1 MKGNEYAQYAAKAG
15 NPSFRKALISVHGM
29 KTTGAWQK
37 EITEEL
43 QLAGILY
50 APVDYGYA
58 LASVLRRKK
67 AMDVGDKVVAK
78 YEQIRNRTPLL
89 RVCSV
94 AHSFG
99 TLALGTA
106 LQRTSDL
113 KLERVI
119 LYASVLERAYPWSTI
134 NRRGQVMR
142 VLNETCPSDILPKIA
157 GFALRGPSGASG
169 CHGFTDLAGG
179 VVHNREDKW
188 AGHSGLGT
196 TLHCK
201 NVWIPFILRGKLPAT

>member
-1 MKGNEYAQYAAKAG
+1 
-15 NPSFRKALISVHGM
+15 M

-37 EITEEL
+37 EITQEL
-43 QLAGILY
+43 QLARIFY

-58 LASVLRRKK
+58 LTSVLRKKK
-67 AMDVGDKVVAK
+67 AERVGDLVAAK
-78 YEQIRNRTPLL
+78 YEQIRIRQPSLK
-89 RVCSV
+89 VCSV

-113 KLERVI
+113 KLERVV
-119 LYASVLERAYPWSTI
+119 LYASVLDSGYPWSTI
-134 NRRGQVMR
+134 ARRGQVTR
-142 VLNETCPSDILPKIA
+142 VLNETCPSDILPKVA
-157 GFALRGPSGASG
+157 RFLLRGPSGASG
-169 CHGFTDLAGG
+169 CHGFSDLAGG

-201 NVWIPFILRGKLPAT
+201 NVWIPFIVKGKLPAA